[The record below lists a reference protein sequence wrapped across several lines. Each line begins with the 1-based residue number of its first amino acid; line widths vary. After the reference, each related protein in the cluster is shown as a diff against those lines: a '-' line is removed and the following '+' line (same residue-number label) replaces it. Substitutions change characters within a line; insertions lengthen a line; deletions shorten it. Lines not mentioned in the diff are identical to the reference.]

1 MFTTDQPPTFW
12 YCARCGV
19 LVEGDANLLCRYR
32 KPQPEPLDL
41 EPFNAANVARVR
53 DAIALGGRI
62 RV

>member
-1 MFTTDQPPTFW
+1 MTIEIPEFY
-12 YCARCGV
+12 YCASCGV
-19 LVEGDANLLCRYR
+19 LVEGDANLLCRCR
-32 KPQPEPLDL
+32 DPQPEQMHL